1 MCAKAIFIYSII
13 IIFIYSILSPDA
25 QKHIRDSSS
34 SSSNNNN
41 QKKERKKK
49 KELLML
55 KSILATAAAAAAET
69 EEQRSGEGRGRDGGG
84 AGGKADL
91 SPQQRREKPIDSAWH
106 VQRAPPQIND
116 NGSIRLARREAGN
129 RLPGTYRPAPPTIP
143 ASPTLIGRAAAG
155 HHQTSSVRGACE
167 ASYWR
172 VF

>member
-1 MCAKAIFIYSII
+1 MLK
-13 IIFIYSILSPDA
+13 SILGTA
-25 QKHIRDSSS
+25 AAAAATTT
-34 SSSNNNN
+34 
-41 QKKERKKK
+41 KKK

-143 ASPTLIGRAAAG
+143 ASPALIGRAAAG

-167 ASYWR
+167 ASY
-172 VF
+172 